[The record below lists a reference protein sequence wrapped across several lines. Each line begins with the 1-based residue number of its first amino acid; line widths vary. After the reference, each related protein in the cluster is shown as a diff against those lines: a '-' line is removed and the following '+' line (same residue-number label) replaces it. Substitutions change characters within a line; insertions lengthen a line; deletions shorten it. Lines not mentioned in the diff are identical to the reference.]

1 MDYFCRL
8 KEVKR
13 TGWVAKLNLDDS
25 ESVSDHTLS
34 MVVLALLFAELNKY
48 SLSKTLKII
57 KMILI
62 HDLAESIIGDLTPE
76 SDMAKEKAYLE
87 NKAMKKILSEMPSV
101 AIGNTFLRLWREYTK
116 NETFE
121 SQFVH
126 LIDKLDMVIQAKYYV
141 KTNGKLSKRQI
152 NPFLI
157 SALEYS
163 TKMNNTINNKAT
175 TTTGAAGVTTSYDK
189 NKDSATTVSGNKER
203 GFSHKTNF
211 SLRKSQ
217 DRDLEYIKEIL
228 IQLCK

>member
-8 KEVKR
+8 KEIKR
-13 TGWVAKLNLDDS
+13 TGWVTKLNLDDS

-34 MVVLALLFAELNKY
+34 MLMLALLLSEINNY
-48 SLSKTLKII
+48 PVSKTLKIT

-76 SDMAKEKAYLE
+76 SDMAKEKVYLE
-87 NKAMKKILSEMPSV
+87 NKAMEKIVSEIPSV
-101 AIGNTFLRLWREYTK
+101 PIGNKFLSLWKEYSK

-126 LIDKLDMVIQAKYYV
+126 LIDKLDMVIQAKYYL
-141 KTNGKLSKRQI
+141 KTNEKISKSQI
-152 NPFLI
+152 KPFLN

-163 TKMNNTINNKAT
+163 KKISNTINDKT
-175 TTTGAAGVTTSYDK
+175 TTTTAYDK
-189 NKDSATTVSGNKER
+189 KNDDATTEVERKEID
-203 GFSHKTNF
+203 FNHEINS
-211 SLRKSQ
+211 SLCKRQ
-217 DRDLEYIKEIL
+217 TRELEYIKEIL

>member
-8 KEVKR
+8 KEIKR
-13 TGWVAKLNLDDS
+13 TGWVTKLNLDDS

-34 MVVLALLFAELNKY
+34 MVILALLFAELNNY

-76 SDMAKEKAYLE
+76 SDMAKEKLYLE
-87 NKAMKKILSEMPSV
+87 NKAMEKIISETPSIS
-101 AIGNTFLRLWREYTK
+101 IGNKFLNLWREYTK
-116 NETFE
+116 NKTFE

-126 LIDKLDMVIQAKYYV
+126 LIDKLDMVIQAKYYL
-141 KTNGKLSKRQI
+141 KTNDHINKSQI
-152 NPFLI
+152 KPFLI

-163 TKMNNTINNKAT
+163 SKMDNTTKTKTNT
-175 TTTGAAGVTTSYDK
+175 TTTTTYDK
-189 NKDSATTVSGNKER
+189 NEDSATPEIGSKKREFNHEI
-203 GFSHKTNF
+203 NF
-211 SLRKSQ
+211 NLCKIQ
-217 DRDLEYIKEIL
+217 TRDLEYIKKIL